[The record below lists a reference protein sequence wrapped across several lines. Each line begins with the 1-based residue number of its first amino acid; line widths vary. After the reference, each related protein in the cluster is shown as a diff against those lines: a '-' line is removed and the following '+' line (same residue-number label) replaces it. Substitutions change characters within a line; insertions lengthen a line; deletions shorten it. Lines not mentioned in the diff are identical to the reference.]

1 MMNVNIE
8 KNKNKVR
15 ALCLKGGF
23 NLRNFLSNDV
33 DLLKVI
39 PNDLRKEGLKD
50 KDLKLGNLIHDK
62 ALGVKWDAKDELLG

>member
-1 MMNVNIE
+1 MNVNIE

-15 ALCLKGGF
+15 ALSLKGGF
-23 NLRNFLSNDV
+23 NLRNFPSNDV

-50 KDLKLGNLIHDK
+50 KDLKLGNLTHDK